1 MHDAVERWK
10 TSGFVF
16 LLPCKS
22 ISSIDGMILGWM
34 GGQEVRVQ
42 FLGFGSEDYQ
52 WVSIK
57 NAVWQRSFPCET
69 IKACGCS
76 SW

>member
-1 MHDAVERWK
+1 MN
-10 TSGFVF
+10 F
-16 LLPCKS
+16 
-22 ISSIDGMILGWM
+22 GMD

-57 NAVWQRSFPCET
+57 NAVPQRSFPCET
-69 IKACGCS
+69 IKCVVVLPGETLFFAS
-76 SW
+76 KSFS